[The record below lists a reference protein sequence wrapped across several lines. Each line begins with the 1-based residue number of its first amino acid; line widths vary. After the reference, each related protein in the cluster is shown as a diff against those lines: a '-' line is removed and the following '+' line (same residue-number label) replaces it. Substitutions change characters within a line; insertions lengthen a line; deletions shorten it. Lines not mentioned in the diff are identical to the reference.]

1 MSSSS
6 SVSAWIARAKT
17 GDRDA
22 AQKLW
27 ERYFKRL
34 VGLARAKLP
43 LGRRKYGE
51 DEAVAISAMKSF
63 LQRAE
68 NGRFPNLHSR
78 DNLWAL
84 LATITVRKAG
94 KVVRRK
100 AITEVGES
108 ALGAKNDDSHRRNV
122 WEQVLGREPTPEF
135 AAEMAEQCR
144 RLLDL
149 LKSKEREGQELDSVA
164 LWMMEG
170 YTKAE
175 IAAKLGCV
183 KGTVNRKLQ
192 VIREIWEKEMGS

>member
-6 SVSAWIARAKT
+6 SVTAWIGKVKD

-27 ERYFKRL
+27 ERYFKRV

-43 LGRRKYGE
+43 LGRRKHGE
-51 DEAVAISAMKSF
+51 HEDVAVSAMKSF
-63 LQRAE
+63 LQRAK

-94 KVVRRK
+94 KVARRK

-108 ALGAKNDDSHRRNV
+108 ALGARNDDSQRRNV

-144 RLLDL
+144 MLLGL
-149 LKSKEREGQELDSVA
+149 LKTEERESQELDSVA
-164 LWMMEG
+164 QWMLEG

-175 IAAKLGCV
+175 IAEKLGRV
-183 KGTVNRKLQ
+183 VGTVNRKLG
-192 VIREIWEKEMGS
+192 VIRKIWEKEIAP

>member
-6 SVSAWIARAKT
+6 SVSAWIALAKT

-27 ERYFKRL
+27 ERYFKRV

-43 LGRRKYGE
+43 LCRRKYGE

-68 NGRFPNLHSR
+68 NGRFPNLYNR

-94 KVVRRK
+94 KVARRK

-108 ALGAKNDDSHRRNV
+108 ALGAKNDDSQRRNV
-122 WEQVLGREPTPEF
+122 WEQVLGREPTPVF

-149 LKSKEREGQELDSVA
+149 LKSEEREGQELDSVA
-164 LWMMEG
+164 LWMLEG

>member
-6 SVSAWIARAKT
+6 SVRAWIARAKT

-78 DNLWAL
+78 ENLWAL

-94 KVVRRK
+94 KVARRK

-108 ALGAKNDDSHRRNV
+108 ALGAKNDDSQRRNV
-122 WEQVLGREPTPEF
+122 WEQVLGREPTPVF

-164 LWMMEG
+164 LWMLEG

-192 VIREIWEKEMGS
+192 VIREIWEKEIGS